1 MQSFIIVQS
10 IRLIARV
17 LWYSKKTVEWVQKED
32 IKKIAQESQLPI
44 LGWTLL
50 VIIVVSELLT

>member
-17 LWYSKKTVEWVQKED
+17 LWYSKRTLEWAEKED

-50 VIIVVSELLT
+50 AIIIVSELLT

>member
-17 LWYSKKTVEWVQKED
+17 LWYSKKTVEWVQKEN

-50 VIIVVSELLT
+50 VIIVASEFLT